1 MKKSFFSLVLLLLM
15 AAAPAKAGIE
25 FGVLTGMN
33 MSKVNFHNFNKN
45 FDSANRYGWFLG
57 PKINFCQLGFGG
69 DAAVVYSQLRMNL
82 DDNYSK
88 TFCSIEIPI
97 NARYTV
103 GIGHLASIYEI
114 GRAHV

>member
-1 MKKSFFSLVLLLLM
+1 M
-15 AAAPAKAGIE
+15 AAAPAKADIE

-69 DAAVVYSQLRMNL
+69 DAAVVYS
-82 DDNYSK
+82 
-88 TFCSIEIPI
+88 
-97 NARYTV
+97 
-103 GIGHLASIYEI
+103 
-114 GRAHV
+114 